1 MNTTSTTT
9 SVYTMRQFYKDV
21 LAIPAIPDKIAD
33 KARAELEK
41 LDNANAKRKGTQSK
55 TAKENAPIKSAIV
68 SLLTEKGAMVASAIG
83 EALGITTSKASALC
97 RQLVDENLLTDSEV
111 KIPKKGKVK
120 QYAVVVTAAEDEDSD
135 VEDFAEDPNEVPE
148 ADEADEETAE

>member
-1 MNTTSTTT
+1 MNTTTTT
-9 SVYTMRQFYKDV
+9 TEMTMRQYHEAV
-21 LAIPAIPDKIAD
+21 IAIPGVPDKVAD
-33 KARAELEK
+33 KARAELRK
-41 LDNANAKRKGTQSK
+41 LDDTKAKRKGAQSK

-97 RQLVDENLLTDSEV
+97 RQLVDEGLLTDGEV

-120 QYAVVVTAAEDEDSD
+120 QYTAVVTVAEDEDSD
-135 VEDFAEDPNEVPE
+135 VEDLTEDPNEVSE
-148 ADEADEETAE
+148 VNEETAE

>member
-1 MNTTSTTT
+1 MNTTSTTTT

-21 LAIPAIPDKIAD
+21 LNIPGVPDKVAD
-33 KARAELEK
+33 KAHAELEK
-41 LDNANAKRKGTQSK
+41 LDNANAKRKGAQSK

-83 EALGITTSKASALC
+83 VALGITTSKASALC

-135 VEDFAEDPNEVPE
+135 VKDLTEDPNEVSE
-148 ADEADEETAE
+148 VNEETAE

>member
-1 MNTTSTTT
+1 MNTTSTTTT
-9 SVYTMRQFYKDV
+9 SVYTMRQFYKDI
-21 LAIPAIPDKIAD
+21 LTIPAVPDKVAD

-41 LDNANAKRKGTQSK
+41 LDKANAKRKSAQSK
-55 TAKENAPIKSAIV
+55 TAKENAPIKSSIV

-111 KIPKKGKVK
+111 KVPKKGKVK
-120 QYAVVVTAAEDEDSD
+120 QYAVVVAAVEDEDSD
-135 VEDFAEDPNEVPE
+135 VEDLTEDPSEVPE
-148 ADEADEETAE
+148 ANEETAE

>member
-1 MNTTSTTT
+1 MNTTSTTTTT
-9 SVYTMRQFYKDV
+9 SVYTMRQFYKDI
-21 LAIPAIPDKIAD
+21 LNIPGVPDKVAD

-120 QYAVVVTAAEDEDSD
+120 QYAVAVTVAEDEDSD
-135 VEDFAEDPNEVPE
+135 VEDLTEDPSEVSE
-148 ADEADEETAE
+148 ANEETAE

>member
-1 MNTTSTTT
+1 MNTTSTTTT

-21 LAIPAIPDKIAD
+21 LNIPGVPDKVAD
-33 KARAELEK
+33 KAHAELS
-41 LDNANAKRKGTQSK
+41 KGTQSK

-97 RQLVDENLLTDSEV
+97 RQLVDENLLTDSEI

-120 QYAVVVTAAEDEDSD
+120 QYAVVVTADEDEDSN
-135 VEDFAEDPNEVPE
+135 VEDLTEDPNEVSE
-148 ADEADEETAE
+148 VNEETAE